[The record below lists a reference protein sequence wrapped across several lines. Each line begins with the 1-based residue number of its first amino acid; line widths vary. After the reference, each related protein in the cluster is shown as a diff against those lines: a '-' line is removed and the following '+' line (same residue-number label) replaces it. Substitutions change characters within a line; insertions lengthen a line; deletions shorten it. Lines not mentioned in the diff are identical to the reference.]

1 MSKRPRILALL
12 LTVALVLAACG
23 GDGGADETTTTA
35 DTPDTTEAASPDTTE
50 APETT
55 EAPATTTAAAEPVE
69 LVLAHSYQE
78 GQPQVACGA
87 DVIKEVAESA
97 DTGITVE
104 VFGASQLGGDAERIE
119 SVISGDIDIDIQG
132 ASALASVYEPMSV
145 ADGAFV
151 FDDSDHVYNF
161 FTGDASDALKDGFY
175 EATGVY
181 ILGAWNTGARQFTA
195 NVPIREPED
204 LAGLRMRFPP
214 SPSFLLNAEAMG
226 AEAVEVAFEELYL
239 ALQQGTV
246 DGQENPIVNIDAIN
260 LDEVQDY
267 ISMSAHQLSTNLIV
281 VNGES
286 WDSLSAEQQQAL
298 QDGVNDAMIQEPQ
311 CAADSEED
319 ILAEWRDS
327 GALEI
332 VDDVNRD
339 AFREMVEPFLRDAY
353 TDAQI
358 EVLEAIRSAAEG

>member
-1 MSKRPRILALL
+1 MTKRPRILALL
-12 LTVALVLAACG
+12 LAVVLVLAACG
-23 GDGGADETTTTA
+23 GDGEADETTTTA
-35 DTPDTTEAASPDTTE
+35 EETTDSTEAESPTTTAAE
-50 APETT
+50 ES
-55 EAPATTTAAAEPVE
+55 TTTAAAPEEVE

-78 GQPQVACGA
+78 GQPQVECGA
-87 DVIKEVAESA
+87 NVIKEVAEA
-97 DTGITVE
+97 AGVGLTIE
-104 VFGASQLGGDAERIE
+104 IFGASALGGDADRIE
-119 SVISGDIDIDIQG
+119 SVISGDISIDIQG
-132 ASALASVYEPMSV
+132 ASALASVFEPMAV

-151 FDDSDHVYNF
+151 FDDSDHVYNY
-161 FTGDASDALKDGFY
+161 FTSDASTPLKDGFY
-175 EATGVY
+175 EATGVR

-204 LAGLRMRFPP
+204 LQGLRMRFPP

-267 ISMSAHQLSTNLIV
+267 ISLSAHQLSTNLV
-281 VNGES
+281 VINGAT
-286 WDSLSAEQQQAL
+286 WDSLTAEQQQAVA
-298 QDGVNDAMIQEPQ
+298 DGVEEAMVQEPQ
-311 CAADSEED
+311 CAADAEEE
-319 ILAEWRDS
+319 ILAGWRDG

-332 VDDVNRD
+332 VEDVNRE
-339 AFREMVEPFLRDAY
+339 AFREKVEPFLRDAY
-353 TDAQI
+353 TEEQI

>member
-1 MSKRPRILALL
+1 LVLALL
-12 LTVALVLAACG
+12 LVLAACG
-23 GDGGADETTTTA
+23 GDGAEDETTTTA
-35 DTPDTTEAASPDTTE
+35 GDVT
-50 APETT
+50 ETT
-55 EAPATTTAAAEPVE
+55 EPEATTTTASVAEQQEVE

-78 GQPQVACGA
+78 GQPQVECGA
-87 DVIKEVAESA
+87 DVIKEIAEA
-97 DTGITVE
+97 ANVGLTVE
-104 VFGASQLGGDAERIE
+104 IFGASALGGDADRIE
-119 SVISGDIDIDIQG
+119 SIISGDIDIDIQG

-161 FTGDASDALKDGFY
+161 FTGDASTPLKDGFY
-175 EATGVY
+175 EATGVR

-204 LAGLRMRFPP
+204 LQGLRMRFPP

-226 AEAVEVAFEELYL
+226 AEPVEVAFEELYL

-267 ISMSAHQLSTNLIV
+267 ISLSSHQLSTNLV
-281 VNGES
+281 VVGPV
-286 WDSLSAEQQQAL
+286 WDELSAEQQQAL
-298 QDGVNDAMIQEPQ
+298 ADGVEEAMVQEPQ
-311 CAADSEED
+311 CAAEAEEE
-319 ILAEWRDS
+319 ILAAWRE
-327 GALEI
+327 GGELEI

-339 AFREMVEPFLRDAY
+339 AFRELAEPFLRNAWSDE
-353 TDAQI
+353 QI
-358 EVLEAIRSAAEG
+358 EVLEAIRSAAGG

>member
-1 MSKRPRILALL
+1 MTKRPRILALL
-12 LTVALVLAACG
+12 LAVVLVLAACG
-23 GDGGADETTTTA
+23 GDGEADETTTTA
-35 DTPDTTEAASPDTTE
+35 GETTDTTEAESPTTTAE
-50 APETT
+50 AP
-55 EAPATTTAAAEPVE
+55 TTTAAAPEEME

-78 GQPQVACGA
+78 GQPQVVCGA
-87 DVIKEVAESA
+87 DVIKEVAEA
-97 DTGITVE
+97 AGVGITIE
-104 VFGASQLGGDAERIE
+104 IFGASALGGDADRIE
-119 SVISGDIDIDIQG
+119 SVISGDISIDIQG
-132 ASALASVYEPMSV
+132 ASALASVYEPMAV

-151 FDDSDHVYNF
+151 FDDSDHVYNY
-161 FTGDASDALKDGFY
+161 FTSDASDPLKDGFF
-175 EATGVY
+175 EATGVR

-204 LAGLRMRFPP
+204 LQGLRMRFPP

-267 ISMSAHQLSTNLIV
+267 ISLSAHQLSTNLVV
-281 VNGES
+281 VNGAT
-286 WDSLSAEQQQAL
+286 WDSLTAEQQQAVA
-298 QDGVNDAMIQEPQ
+298 DGVEEAMVQEPQ
-311 CAADSEED
+311 CAAEAEEEF
-319 ILAEWRDS
+319 LAEWRDS

-339 AFREMVEPFLRDAY
+339 AFRERVEPFLRDAY
-353 TDAQI
+353 TDEQI
-358 EVLEAIRSAAEG
+358 EVLEAIRSTAGG

>member
-1 MSKRPRILALL
+1 MKRRPRVLALT
-12 LTVALVLAACG
+12 LTLALVLAACG
-23 GDGGADETTTTA
+23 GDGGEDETTTTA
-35 DTPDTTEAASPDTTE
+35 DDSAATTEAEST
-50 APETT
+50 
-55 EAPATTTAAAEPVE
+55 TTTAAEATTTTAAMQEEVE

-97 DTGITVE
+97 DVGITIE
-104 VFGASQLGGDAERIE
+104 VFGASALGGDADRIE
-119 SVISGDIDIDIQG
+119 SVISGDIDLDIQG
-132 ASALASVYEPMSV
+132 ASALASVYEPISV

-151 FDDSDHVYNF
+151 FDDSDHVYNY
-161 FTGDASDALKDGFY
+161 FTGDASTPLKDGFY
-175 EATGVY
+175 DATGVR

-204 LAGLRMRFPP
+204 LQGLRMRFPP

-226 AEAVEVAFEELYL
+226 AEPVEVAYEELYL

-267 ISMSAHQLSTNLIV
+267 ISLSAHQLSTNLVV
-281 VNGES
+281 VNGAT
-286 WDSLSAEQQQAL
+286 WDSLSPEQQQAL
-298 QDGVNDAMIQEPQ
+298 ADGVEEAMVQEPQ
-311 CAADSEED
+311 CAADSEEE
-319 ILAEWRDS
+319 ILAGWRDS

-339 AFREMVEPFLRDAY
+339 AFREKVEPFLRENY
-353 TDAQI
+353 NDAQI
-358 EVLEAIRSAAEG
+358 EVLEAIRSAAGG

>member
-1 MSKRPRILALL
+1 MNSRPRILALAL
-12 LTVALVLAACG
+12 AMALVLAACG
-23 GDGGADETTTTA
+23 GDGAEEESTTTTDGSTDTTAGEPTDTTEAMSTTTTA
-35 DTPDTTEAASPDTTE
+35 
-50 APETT
+50 
-55 EAPATTTAAAEPVE
+55 EPQEEVE

-78 GQPQVACGA
+78 GQPQVECGA
-87 DVIKEVAESA
+87 NVIKEVAESA
-97 DTGITVE
+97 GVGLTVDI
-104 VFGASQLGGDAERIE
+104 FGASALGGDADRIE

-132 ASALASVYEPMSV
+132 ASALASVYEPIAV

-161 FTGDASDALKDGFY
+161 FTTDASTPLKEGFF

-181 ILGAWNTGARQFTA
+181 ILGGWNTGARQFTA

-204 LAGLRMRFPP
+204 LQGLRMRFPP

-267 ISMSAHQLSTNLIV
+267 ISLSAHQLSTNLIV
-281 VNGES
+281 FNGAT

-298 QDGVNDAMIQEPQ
+298 QDGVEEAMVQEPQ
-311 CAADSEED
+311 CAADAEEE
-319 ILAEWRDS
+319 ILAAWRDS

-332 VDDVNRD
+332 VDDVNRE
-339 AFREMVEPFLRDAY
+339 AFREMAEPFLRENY
-353 TDAQI
+353 TDDQI

>member
-1 MSKRPRILALL
+1 MSRRPRTLVLVLAIL
-12 LTVALVLAACG
+12 LVLAACG
-23 GDGGADETTTTA
+23 GDGAEDDTTTTAGEVAETTEPEPEETTTTGA
-35 DTPDTTEAASPDTTE
+35 EE
-50 APETT
+50 PEQ
-55 EAPATTTAAAEPVE
+55 EEVE

-87 DVIKEVAESA
+87 DVIKEVAEA
-97 DTGITVE
+97 ANVGLTVE
-104 VFGASQLGGDAERIE
+104 IFGASALGGDADRIE
-119 SVISGDIDIDIQG
+119 SIISGDIDIDIQG
-132 ASALASVYEPMSV
+132 ASALASVYEPMAV

-161 FTGDASDALKDGFY
+161 FTGDASTPLKDGFY
-175 EATGVY
+175 EATGVR

-204 LAGLRMRFPP
+204 LQGLRMRFPP

-226 AEAVEVAFEELYL
+226 AEPVEVAFEELYL

-267 ISMSAHQLSTNLIV
+267 ISLSSHQLSTNLIV
-281 VNGES
+281 INGET

-298 QDGVNDAMIQEPQ
+298 SDGVEEAMVQEPQ
-311 CAADSEED
+311 CAADAEEE
-319 ILAEWRDS
+319 ILAAWREAGDF
-327 GALEI
+327 EI
-332 VDDVNRD
+332 IEDVNRD
-339 AFREMVEPFLRDAY
+339 AFRELAEPFLRDAWS
-353 TDAQI
+353 DEQI

>member
-1 MSKRPRILALL
+1 MVLAVL
-12 LTVALVLAACG
+12 LVLAACG
-23 GDGGADETTTTA
+23 DGAGEETTTT
-35 DTPDTTEAASPDTTE
+35 PGDTTETTEPEDTTTTTG
-50 APETT
+50 APEQQ
-55 EAPATTTAAAEPVE
+55 EVE

-78 GQPQVACGA
+78 GQPQVECG
-87 DVIKEVAESA
+87 VNLIKDAAEA
-97 DTGITVE
+97 AGVGLTVE
-104 VFGASQLGGDAERIE
+104 VFGASALGGDADRIE

-132 ASALASVYEPMSV
+132 ASALASVYEPMAV

-161 FTGDASDALKDGFY
+161 FTSDASDPLKDGFY
-175 EATGVY
+175 DATGVR

-204 LAGLRMRFPP
+204 LEGLRMRFPP

-267 ISMSAHQLSTNLIV
+267 ISLSAHQLSTNLIV
-281 VNGES
+281 VNGET
-286 WDSLSAEQQQAL
+286 WDSLSAEQQQAVS
-298 QDGVNDAMIQEPQ
+298 DGVEDAMVEEPQ
-311 CAADSEED
+311 CAAESEEET
-319 ILAEWRDS
+319 LAEWRDS
-327 GALEI
+327 GALEVI
-332 VDDVNRD
+332 EDVNRD
-339 AFREMVEPFLRDAY
+339 AFRERAEPFLRDAY

-358 EVLEAIRSAAEG
+358 EVLEAIRSTSEG

>member
-1 MSKRPRILALL
+1 MDRRPRIFALALAL
-12 LTVALVLAACG
+12 VLVLAACG
-23 GDGGADETTTTA
+23 GNGDADDTTTTA
-35 DTPDTTEAASPDTTE
+35 DETTDTTTE
-50 APETT
+50 EPTETT
-55 EAPATTTAAAEPVE
+55 EAMDTTTTAAPQAEVE
-69 LVLAHSYQE
+69 MVLAHSYQE
-78 GQPQVACGA
+78 GQPQVACGS
-87 DVIKEVAESA
+87 DVIKEVAEGA
-97 DTGITVE
+97 DVGLTIE
-104 VFGASQLGGDAERIE
+104 VFGASALGGDADRIE

-132 ASALASVYEPMSV
+132 ASALASVYEPMGV

-161 FTGDASDALKDGFY
+161 FTGDASTPLKDGFL
-175 EATGVY
+175 EATGVR
-181 ILGAWNTGARQFTA
+181 IVGAWNTGARQFTA

-267 ISMSAHQLSTNLIV
+267 ISLSAHQLSTNLIV
-281 VNGES
+281 VNGET
-286 WDSLSAEQQQAL
+286 WDTLSAEQQDAL
-298 QDGVNDAMIQEPQ
+298 AAGVEEAMVQEPQ
-311 CAADSEED
+311 CAADSEEE
-319 ILAEWRDS
+319 ILAGWRDS

-339 AFREMVEPFLRDAY
+339 AFREMAEPFLRENY
-353 TDAQI
+353 TDEQI

>member
-1 MSKRPRILALL
+1 MSKRPRILALSL
-12 LTVALVLAACG
+12 AVVLMLAACG

-35 DTPDTTEAASPDTTE
+35 AEAPDTTEAGAPDTTE
-50 APETT
+50 APG
-55 EAPATTTAAAEPVE
+55 TTTAAQEEVE

-87 DVIKEVAESA
+87 DVIKEVAEEA
-97 DTGITVE
+97 DVGLTVE
-104 VFGASQLGGDAERIE
+104 IFGASQLGGDAERIE

-161 FTGDASDALKDGFY
+161 FTSDASTPLKEGFY
-175 EATGVY
+175 EATGVR

-204 LAGLRMRFPP
+204 LEGLRMRFPP

-226 AEAVEVAFEELYL
+226 AEAVEVAYEELYL

-267 ISMSAHQLSTNLIV
+267 ISLSAHQLSTNLIV
-281 VNGES
+281 INGET
-286 WDSLSAEQQQAL
+286 WDSLSPEQQEAL
-298 QDGVNDAMIQEPQ
+298 AAGVEEAMVQEPQ
-311 CAADSEED
+311 CAAESEEE
-319 ILAEWRDS
+319 ILAEWRET

-332 VDDVNRD
+332 VDDVNRE
-339 AFREMVEPFLRDAY
+339 AFRAKVEPFLRNAY
-353 TDAQI
+353 NDAQI
-358 EVLEAIRSAAEG
+358 EVLEAIRSTAEG

>member
-1 MSKRPRILALL
+1 MSKRPRILALSL
-12 LTVALVLAACG
+12 AVALVLAACG
-23 GDGGADETTTTA
+23 GDGGEDETTTTA
-35 DTPDTTEAASPDTTE
+35 AESSDTTEA
-50 APETT
+50 
-55 EAPATTTAAAEPVE
+55 EAPATTEAPDTTTAAQEEVE

-78 GQPQVACGA
+78 GQPQVVCGS
-87 DVIKEVAESA
+87 DVIKEVAEAA
-97 DTGITVE
+97 DVGLTVE

-161 FTGDASDALKDGFY
+161 FTSDASTPLKDGFY
-175 EATGVY
+175 EATGVR

-204 LAGLRMRFPP
+204 LEGLRMRFPP

-281 VNGES
+281 FNGET

-298 QDGVNDAMIQEPQ
+298 QDGVEEAMVQEPQ
-311 CAADSEED
+311 CAADSEEE
-319 ILAEWRDS
+319 ILAEWRES

-339 AFREMVEPFLRDAY
+339 AFRERAEPFLRDAY

>member
-1 MSKRPRILALL
+1 MSKRPRILALSL
-12 LTVALVLAACG
+12 AVVLVLAACG
-23 GDGGADETTTTA
+23 GDGGEDETTTT
-35 DTPDTTEAASPDTTE
+35 TAAE

-55 EAPATTTAAAEPVE
+55 EAETPATTEAPGTTTAAQEQVE

-78 GQPQVACGA
+78 GQPQVTCGA
-87 DVIKEVAESA
+87 DVIKEVAEAA
-97 DTGITVE
+97 DVGLAIE
-104 VFGASQLGGDAERIE
+104 VFGASQLGGDADRIE
-119 SVISGDIDIDIQG
+119 SVISGDIAIDIQG
-132 ASALASVYEPMSV
+132 ASALAAVHEPMSV

-161 FTGDASDALKDGFY
+161 FTGDASTPLKDGFY

-281 VNGES
+281 FNGET
-286 WDSLSAEQQQAL
+286 WDSLSAEQQQAV
-298 QDGVNDAMIQEPQ
+298 QDGVDEAMIQEPQ
-311 CAADSEED
+311 CAAEAEED
-319 ILAEWRDS
+319 ILAGWRDS

-339 AFREMVEPFLRDAY
+339 AFREMAEPFLRDAY
-353 TDAQI
+353 TEAQI